1 MLLLFD
7 IDATLLK
14 TSGVGIKAIL
24 DAGRELHGERF
35 TADGIETAGRLD
47 PLIIADMLRR
57 SGLEC
62 SRPAIERVRA
72 AYHRHLERWL
82 KTPGAAY
89 ALPGVHALIAELRRR
104 DLATL
109 GLLTGNYPETG
120 RMKLAACGID
130 ERHFHVQVWGDES
143 PFDPPARD
151 HLPPLGLGKYR
162 ARHARDLPA
171 AHATIIGDTPH
182 DVRCAK
188 AHGLRALGVATGPF
202 SVDQLMAAGA
212 DRAVESL
219 SDTPGLSRW
228 LLSAGPASA

>member
-14 TSGVGIKAIL
+14 TSGVGIKAIR

-35 TADGIETAGRLD
+35 VTEGIETAGRLD

-62 SRPAIERVRA
+62 SPDAIRRVRES
-72 AYHRHLERWL
+72 YRHHLGRWL
-82 KTPGAAY
+82 RTPGAAY
-89 ALPGVHALIAELRRR
+89 ALPGVHDLIAELRRQDR
-104 DLATL
+104 ATL
-109 GLLTGNYPETG
+109 GLLTGNFPETG
-120 RMKLAACGID
+120 KMKLAACGID
-130 ERHFHVQVWGDES
+130 EGHFPVQVWGDES
-143 PFDPPARD
+143 PHDPPARD
-151 HLPPLGLGKYR
+151 HLPPLGLCRYR
-162 ARHARDLPA
+162 ERHARDLA
-171 AHATIIGDTPH
+171 SHHATIIGDTPH

-228 LLSAGPASA
+228 LLSM